1 MNGLF
6 LNMENRYDFI
16 KKFLA
21 VWDKSEEKNK
31 LFLEYT

>member
-1 MNGLF
+1 MNGSF

-21 VWDKSEEKNK
+21 VWDKFEEKK
-31 LFLEYT
+31 